1 MTRGSSSPG
10 DPEALLKHVADGSP
24 GALDRLLAAHRQE
37 LVDYV
42 RLRLSRQL
50 SARLDPSDVVQE
62 VQLTVAQ
69 RIDDYLQRR
78 PMPFPIWLR
87 KTALERLANLRKHHH
102 RERRTPQAEAVL
114 PDQTSLALMKSLID
128 PGHSPSQRLA
138 AAETA
143 KEIKLAIAELPEA
156 DREILLMRQLEGT
169 QFKDIAQILD
179 IDPAAAR
186 KRFGR
191 ALLKLKEVMNRKGLL
206 E

>member
-1 MTRGSSSPG
+1 MAHGRPPQG
-10 DPEALLKHVADGSP
+10 DPQLLLDEVAQGSP
-24 GALDRLLAAHRQE
+24 GALDRLLAAHRRE
-37 LVDYV
+37 LLDYV

-87 KTALERLANLRKHHH
+87 KTALERLANLRKHHT
-102 RERRTPQAEAVL
+102 RGRRTPQAEAVL
-114 PDQTSLALMKSLID
+114 PDQTSLALIKSLID
-128 PGHSPSQRLA
+128 PRYSPSQSLV

-143 KEIKLAIAELPEA
+143 TEIKLALAELPEA

-169 QFKDIAQILD
+169 QFNEIAQILE
-179 IDPAAAR
+179 IEPAAAR

-191 ALLKLKEVMNRKGLL
+191 ALLKLKEVMSRKGLL

>member
-1 MTRGSSSPG
+1 
-10 DPEALLKHVADGSP
+10 
-24 GALDRLLAAHRQE
+24 
-37 LVDYV
+37 
-42 RLRLSRQL
+42 
-50 SARLDPSDVVQE
+50 
-62 VQLTVAQ
+62 
-69 RIDDYLQRR
+69 
-78 PMPFPIWLR
+78 
-87 KTALERLANLRKHHH
+87 
-102 RERRTPQAEAVL
+102 
-114 PDQTSLALMKSLID
+114 MKSLID

-143 KEIKLAIAELPEA
+143 KAIKLAIAELPEA

-169 QFKDIAQILD
+169 QFKEIAQILD